1 MSDVSN
7 RVGSPPATLAADHR
21 GREWEPSQGSHQEL
35 RAGIVGVSGYSGM
48 ELARILA
55 VHSSFTL
62 SLVTTDKWQ
71 GRRLGQFVAVS
82 RAAAELTCLSHAAG
96 QESFKTLDVVF
107 LCTPAEASISLA
119 PVTLAAGTRVVDL
132 SGAFRLAAD
141 EYPSWYGFE
150 HGQPD
155 LLREAVY
162 SMPEAADMPARLR
175 GAKLVSN
182 PGCYPTASAL
192 SVLPLLRAGLIEPDP
207 IFIDAKSGTTGAG
220 RKASEDYSFSEL
232 ADDFRAYRVLRHQHQ
247 PEIERVLALGGAPG
261 AKVTFTPHLLPI
273 RRGILAA
280 AYCRLCAGAGGSDPA
295 QAVKQAIASF
305 AEGKPFIHVVTPD
318 EVRLRAVV
326 GTNRVLLGA
335 SADAKRGVV
344 VSIAAIDNLVK
355 GAAGQA
361 VQNANMMFG
370 LPETTGLLALAG
382 HLP

>member
-1 MSDVSN
+1 
-7 RVGSPPATLAADHR
+7 
-21 GREWEPSQGSHQEL
+21 
-35 RAGIVGVSGYSGM
+35 M

-55 VHSSFTL
+55 VHPAFVLTAI
-62 SLVTTDKWQ
+62 TTDKWQ
-71 GRRLGQFVAVS
+71 GKLLGQFVAVGGP
-82 RAAAELTCLSHAAG
+82 AAELTCLSHAAG
-96 QESFKTLDVVF
+96 QEVFKTLDVVF
-107 LCTPAEASISLA
+107 FCTPAEASITLA
-119 PVTLAAGTRVVDL
+119 PVALAAGTRVVDL
-132 SGAFRLAAD
+132 SGAFRLSAE

-162 SMPEAADMPARLR
+162 SMPEVADMSARLR
-175 GAKLVSN
+175 TAKLVSN

-192 SVLPLLRAGLIEPDP
+192 SVLPLLRAGLIAPDP

-220 RKASEDYSFSEL
+220 RKGSEDYSFSEL

-261 AKVTFTPHLLPI
+261 AKVTFTPHLLPV

-280 AYCRLCAGAGGSDPA
+280 AYCRLRPGAGGEDPA
-295 QAVKQAIASF
+295 QAVQQALADF
-305 AEGKPFIHVVTPD
+305 ARDKPFVHIVTPD

-326 GTNRVLLGA
+326 GTNRVLVGA
-335 SADAKRGVV
+335 SAEAERGVV

-382 HLP
+382 HMP